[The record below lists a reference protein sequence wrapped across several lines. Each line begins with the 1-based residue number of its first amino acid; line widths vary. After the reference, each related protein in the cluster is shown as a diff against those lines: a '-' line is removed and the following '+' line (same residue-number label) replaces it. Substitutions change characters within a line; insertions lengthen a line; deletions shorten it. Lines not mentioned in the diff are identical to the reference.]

1 MRHLP
6 RLGRIPGGLALLTGQ
21 AVRDEISDV
30 GQILVLP
37 VGLAV
42 LVHNLKVLS
51 FFFALLLVLASL
63 VCAAIFFRFRGRL
76 ISALATTPLS

>member
-6 RLGRIPGGLALLTGQ
+6 RLGGIPGGLALLTGQ
-21 AVRDEISDV
+21 TVRDEIADV

-63 VCAAIFFRFRGRL
+63 VCAAIIFRFRGRL

>member
-6 RLGRIPGGLALLTGQ
+6 RLGGVPGGLALLTGQ

-42 LVHNLKVLS
+42 LVHNLKVFS
-51 FFFALLLVLASL
+51 FFFALLLVLASF
-63 VCAAIFFRFRGRL
+63 VCAAIIFRFRGRL
-76 ISALATTPLS
+76 ISALSTTPLS

>member
-6 RLGRIPGGLALLTGQ
+6 RLGGISGGLALLTGQ
-21 AVRDEISDV
+21 TVRDEIADV

-51 FFFALLLVLASL
+51 FFFALLLVLASF
-63 VCAAIFFRFRGRL
+63 VCAAIIFRLCGRPA
-76 ISALATTPLS
+76 SALATTPLS